1 MLSGSRQDI
10 LASIVVFLVA
20 LPLCMGIAIA
30 SGAPVATGLITGIIG
45 GLVVGFLSG
54 APLQVSGPA
63 AGLTVIVYQII
74 NDLGL
79 ETLGITVLVAGC
91 LQLVAGALGY
101 GRWFRAVSPAVV
113 SGMLAGI
120 GVLILTSQ
128 AHVMVD
134 DSPKGSGLDNLL
146 SMPTAIHKG
155 LPIPEIHSLKQR
167 TIETNFLRAFGAL
180 HDQQVQLREIA
191 SQLVPEQTQSSEAFS
206 PYTTLHLSLLA
217 ARQDALQMDLVRL
230 IEAIRHTTIIAS
242 ATDSDGLSEALEQA
256 PLATATAIER
266 LKSGNP
272 VAIRNTQLEVQQSI
286 ERILSELMNHDW
298 AAKVGLLTIL
308 LIVLFKVVPIK
319 KLRHVPS
326 PLFAVVVV
334 TTLTTI
340 YKIPVLYVEV
350 PQNLWSQV
358 HFPSWAVITST
369 PWTLILGSGI
379 VLAIVASA
387 ETLLCANAVDQM
399 QSHSRTNYNRELAS
413 QGIGNM
419 LCGLLGALPMTGVI
433 IRSSANV
440 NAGAK
445 TRWATILHGLLLLV
459 FASFLAFILRLIPT
473 ASLAAILV
481 YTGYK
486 LIDLQSIK
494 KLREHGWGEVII
506 YFATL
511 GTIVCADLLTG
522 VITGIVL
529 SAMKLLHTFSHL
541 SVGLKINKDVQKA
554 HLELCGAATFLR
566 LPLLAEELER
576 VPHNYELH
584 VDFQKLHHIDHACLD
599 LLMTWARQHEKTGG
613 TLVIDWETLH
623 AGLNRHPE
631 VAR

>member
-1 MLSGSRQDI
+1 MFSGSRQDV

-30 SGAPVATGLITGIIG
+30 SGAPVATGLITGIVG

-79 ETLGITVLVAGC
+79 ETLGITVLAAGC
-91 LQLVAGALGY
+91 LQLVAGVLGY

-120 GVLILTSQ
+120 GVLILASQ

-134 DSPKGSGLDNLL
+134 DRPKGTGLDNLL
-146 SMPTAIHKG
+146 SIPQAIYKG
-155 LPIPEIHSLKQR
+155 LPIPEMHSLEQR
-167 TIETNFLRAFGAL
+167 TMETDFLKAFGAL
-180 HDQQVQLREIA
+180 HDQQVQLRELA
-191 SQLVPEQTQSSEAFS
+191 AELVPEKEQLNYPINA
-206 PYTTLHLSLLA
+206 YTKLKLTLLA
-217 ARQDALQMDLVRL
+217 ARQDALQMSLIRL
-230 IEAIRHTTIIAS
+230 IDAMLHTDIIAS
-242 ATDSDGLSEALEQA
+242 AIDPASLSEAIEQA
-256 PLATATAIER
+256 PSATTAAIR
-266 LKSGNP
+266 QLQIGNP
-272 VAIRNTQLEVQQSI
+272 VAIHKTQVAVQQSI
-286 ERILSELMNHDW
+286 ELIMTQLMNHDW

-308 LIVLFKVVPIK
+308 LIVLFKTMPIK
-319 KLRHVPS
+319 QLRHIPA

-334 TTLTTI
+334 TALTTI
-340 YKIPVLYVEV
+340 YTIPVLYVEV
-350 PQNLWSQV
+350 PQNLWSQI
-358 HFPSWAVITST
+358 HFPSWAVITAT
-369 PWTLILGSGI
+369 PWTAILGFGVI
-379 VLAIVASA
+379 LAIVASA

-445 TRWATILHGLLLLV
+445 TRWATILHGLLLLI

-486 LIDLQSIK
+486 LIDVQAIK
-494 KLREHGWGEVII
+494 KLREYGRGEVVI

-511 GTIVCADLLTG
+511 GTIVCTDLLTG

-529 SAMKLLHTFSHL
+529 SAMKLLHAFSHL
-541 SVGLKINKDVQKA
+541 TVDLQINKDAQQA
-554 HLELCGAATFLR
+554 YLQLCGAATFLR

-576 VPHNYELH
+576 VPHDYELH
-584 VDFQKLHHIDHACLD
+584 VDFEKLHHIDHACLD
-599 LLMTWARQHEKTGG
+599 LLITWARQHEKTGG
-613 TLVIDWETLH
+613 SLIIDWETLH
-623 AGLNRHPE
+623 TSLNRPRE